1 MKTIKEKYPEK
12 AKLLKQSTFLILLS
26 IVMIIMIPIL
36 NYFELVGKETY
47 LSLLI
52 FIYILIKQCKKYEAI
67 TNYIE
72 IIEKIKSEE
81 EKQKID
87 L

>member
-1 MKTIKEKYPEK
+1 
-12 AKLLKQSTFLILLS
+12 
-26 IVMIIMIPIL
+26 MIIMIPIL

-52 FIYILIKQCKKYEAI
+52 FIYILIQQCKKYEAI

-81 EKQKID
+81 EK
-87 L
+87 